1 MKITH
6 TAASVALLSTSLVLV
21 AAAPAPTTRP
31 FYSNRL
37 NAAQPSSKSIPPC
50 NEPQKRTWY
59 DDHGSQYGWDAALG
73 SMCLIKGPTST
84 AGSGN
89 ASGGDQMKALA
100 EKTGSKPYFAAHN
113 IGRPSALHH
122 EEGEAAKKPEDQA
135 HGQWPDKKPTDDH
148 WPEKKPTDDHWP
160 DKKPTDDHWPD
171 KHCGTSSSDYHHC
184 GTTFTEI
191 KSYFCTHPTDNG
203 DCLTKAAAAF
213 SNCITA
219 VDKHESYCWD
229 KATAA
234 LESISKQDKLSTHWS
249 SFNHEDTSKGGHWP
263 EKKCSTSSSDYHH
276 CGTTF
281 TDVKSTFCT
290 HPTDN
295 GECLTKAA
303 SAFSN
308 CITAV
313 DKHESYCW
321 DKATAALESISKQK
335 KPSPHWSSFNHK
347 DTSNGD
353 HWPEKKCSTSSS
365 DYHHCGT
372 TFTDVKSKFCTH
384 PTDNGE
390 CLTKAAS
397 AFSNCI
403 TAVDKHE
410 SYCWD
415 KATSALESLSKHNK
429 PSTHW
434 SSFNHEDTSN
444 GDHWPEKKCSTS
456 SSDYHHCGTT
466 FADVKSTFCTHPTD
480 NGDCLTK
487 AAAAFSNCITAVDK
501 HESYCWDKAT
511 SALKS
516 IAKPNTHD
524 THSTDWS
531 SFDHKPTQN
540 EDASCDAKYLDKTY
554 TECGE
559 SYDRAKTVYCGKHT
573 HGTTEFGDCVSEAAG
588 VFDQCIKA
596 VDRGMA
602 YCWEFKYLDGDDEE
616 PHGGKHW
623 PEEQEAHKGWSNSKS
638 GHSSSSTMD
647 KFCEDATAYYHSLS
661 SPTLYQCAT
670 NVCAH
675 KQKEAAVKE
684 GLYECWKME
693 MEVKER
699 FGEVPRGC
707 RSRSWD
713 SYIAFSLY
721 PGIFVMTLQTTYVG
735 GIYVVEGSYTTRCPN
750 PGIKG
755 HDCKRSHSQLWLG
768 GLRKLK
774 AGFKDCQALE
784 SVYDVD
790 YQGLKVQ
797 REICDAGPIRL
808 DQFDKDIKA
817 LKPSCK
823 QCGITICFTVWSA
836 SAYLSSCASFRDGFN
851 SAEFVRV
858 KAYTSCPNSGIY
870 FDHYASSLLSNCKR
884 NVQGYQLRI
893 RTQVNDGRVPPM
905 STSVSRQYP
914 SSSGT
919 KFRDFIQIV
928 AFCSDLNE

>member
-37 NAAQPSSKSIPPC
+37 NAAHPSSKSVPPC
-50 NEPQKRTWY
+50 SEPQKRTWY

-73 SMCLIKGPTST
+73 RMCLIKSPAST

-89 ASGGDQMKALA
+89 ASGDDHMKALA
-100 EKTGSKPYFAAHN
+100 EKSASKPYFAAHN

-122 EEGEAAKKPEDQA
+122 EEGQADKKPEDQA
-135 HGQWPDKKPTDDH
+135 HGQWPEKKPTDDH
-148 WPEKKPTDDHWP
+148 WPEQ
-160 DKKPTDDHWPD
+160 KPTDDHWPD

-184 GTTFTEI
+184 GTTFTEV
-191 KSYFCTHPTDNG
+191 KSYYCTHPTDNG

-229 KATAA
+229 KATSA
-234 LESISKQDKLSTHWS
+234 LESLSKHDKPSTHWSSFNHEDTSNGDHWPEKKPTDDHWPDKHCGTSSSDYHHCGTTFTEIKSTFCTHPTDNGECLTKAAAAFSNCITAVDKHESYCWDKATSALESLSKHNKPSTHWS
-249 SFNHEDTSKGGHWP
+249 SFNHEDTSKGDHWP
-263 EKKCSTSSSDYHH
+263 DKQCSTSSSDYHH

-281 TDVKSTFCT
+281 TDIKSTFCTHPTDNGECLTKAAAAFSNCITAVDKHESYCWDKATSALESLSKHNKPSTHWSSFNHEDTSNGDHWPDKQCSTSSSNYHHCGTTFADVKSTFCT

-303 SAFSN
+303 A
-308 CITAV
+308 
-313 DKHESYCW
+313 
-321 DKATAALESISKQK
+321 
-335 KPSPHWSSFNHK
+335 
-347 DTSNGD
+347 
-353 HWPEKKCSTSSS
+353 
-365 DYHHCGT
+365 
-372 TFTDVKSKFCTH
+372 
-384 PTDNGE
+384 
-390 CLTKAAS
+390 

-444 GDHWPEKKCSTS
+444 GDHWPEKQCSTS

-466 FADVKSTFCTHPTD
+466 FAHVKSTFCKHPTD
-480 NGDCLTK
+480 NGECLTK

-511 SALKS
+511 SALES
-516 IAKPNTHD
+516 ISKPNTH
-524 THSTDWS
+524 STEWS
-531 SFDHKPTQN
+531 HDPSQEV
-540 EDASCDAKYLDKTY
+540 EDPSCDAKYLDKTY
-554 TECGE
+554 AECGE

-573 HGTTEFGDCVSEAAG
+573 HGTTEFGNCVSEATG

-596 VDRGMA
+596 VDRSMA
-602 YCWEFKYLDGDDEE
+602 YCWEFKYLDGDAEK

-623 PEEQEAHKGWSNSKS
+623 PEEKEGHNGWSNSKS
-638 GHSSSSTMD
+638 GHHSSPSTMD

-675 KQKEAAVKE
+675 KQKETAVKE

-699 FGEVPRGC
+699 FGEVPRG
-707 RSRSWD
+707 W
-713 SYIAFSLY
+713 
-721 PGIFVMTLQTTYVG
+721 
-735 GIYVVEGSYTTRCPN
+735 
-750 PGIKG
+750 
-755 HDCKRSHSQLWLG
+755 
-768 GLRKLK
+768 
-774 AGFKDCQALE
+774 
-784 SVYDVD
+784 
-790 YQGLKVQ
+790 
-797 REICDAGPIRL
+797 
-808 DQFDKDIKA
+808 
-817 LKPSCK
+817 
-823 QCGITICFTVWSA
+823 
-836 SAYLSSCASFRDGFN
+836 
-851 SAEFVRV
+851 
-858 KAYTSCPNSGIY
+858 
-870 FDHYASSLLSNCKR
+870 
-884 NVQGYQLRI
+884 
-893 RTQVNDGRVPPM
+893 
-905 STSVSRQYP
+905 
-914 SSSGT
+914 
-919 KFRDFIQIV
+919 
-928 AFCSDLNE
+928 